1 MNEQL
6 LQAQADYERALL
18 HADRRRCAAAV
29 VATLEAG
36 IAADTAMCEVVTPA
50 LYAVGRQWAAGEL
63 TVADEHLMS
72 AIAEVDLAKLR
83 DHLHTVPV
91 RDRRVVVAVAD
102 GEQHRLGARIVADLL
117 GSDGWSTDLL
127 GSATPNEV
135 LVDHVRAT
143 RPVAVGVSASTEARA
158 AAIHEL
164 VLALREL
171 DDPPMVLLG
180 GRLFAEL
187 DAGRALV
194 AELGL
199 DPLRSQ
205 LATARLALSAA

>member
-1 MNEQL
+1 MNDRL
-6 LQAQADYERALL
+6 AVAQTDYEQALL
-18 HADRRRCAAAV
+18 RADRRRCAGAVRAALD
-29 VATLEAG
+29 ADIG
-36 IAADTAMCEVVTPA
+36 ADTAMCEVVTPA
-50 LYAVGRQWAAGEL
+50 LYAVGRCWASGEL

-72 AIAEVDLAKLR
+72 AIAEVDLARLR
-83 DHLHTVPV
+83 DHLPAAPS

-117 GSDGWSTDLL
+117 GADGWHTDLL

-158 AAIHEL
+158 AAVREL

-187 DAGRALV
+187 DAGRELV
-194 AELGL
+194 ADLGL
-199 DPLRSQ
+199 DPQRSQ
-205 LATARLALSAA
+205 LTAARMVLAAA